1 MSAGQR
7 ATKRG
12 GGGKAA
18 RGAGEQEL
26 GRQAGAQAGAQA
38 GWRQRPRFG
47 PFSLPLLR
55 GRSIVSGFR
64 SGSRRP
70 PCPTAPL
77 FLETCARKRAR
88 GHVCAQKSRRGLLWP
103 PLNAAPFFC
112 WQAHARARWTAHGPP
127 VCSFVP
133 HCWCVLG
140 FCSNPGPL
148 FWEAPSFLFPLFL
161 LRAFD
166 LSFFGLDLFELIGS
180 LFFFLC
186 TPAARGARAGG
197 SAPRRPPK
205 PLERVMRE
213 RSV

>member
-38 GWRQRPRFG
+38 GRRQRPRFG

-103 PLNAAPFFC
+103 PLNAAPFFVGKRTR
-112 WQAHARARWTAHGPP
+112 ARAGPRTAPLFVRLSP
-127 VCSFVP
+127 LLVCVG
-133 HCWCVLG
+133 LLQQ
-140 FCSNPGPL
+140 PGPL

-161 LRAFD
+161 LRSLIF
-166 LSFFGLDLFELIGS
+166 LFLGWTFS
-180 LFFFLC
+180 N
-186 TPAARGARAGG
+186 
-197 SAPRRPPK
+197 
-205 PLERVMRE
+205 
-213 RSV
+213 